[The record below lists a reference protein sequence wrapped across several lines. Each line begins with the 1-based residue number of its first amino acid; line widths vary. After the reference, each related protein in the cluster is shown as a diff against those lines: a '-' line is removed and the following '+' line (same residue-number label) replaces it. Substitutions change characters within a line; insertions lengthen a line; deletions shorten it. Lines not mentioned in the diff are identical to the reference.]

1 MYRAGTHGGVGPGI
15 VTETPV
21 PHFPT
26 RDERGIGKRH
36 HERCRPGEG
45 KPGKGCG
52 WLAGASHMDI
62 PRLYRSAAAGNVG
75 DSERNRV
82 GAGIDVRVTRV
93 SQGYVRGV
101 KPVVITERPVPHEGF
116 KSIGGVV
123 ELDGKRCRSG
133 GDI

>member
-1 MYRAGTHGGVGPGI
+1 MYRAGTHGRVGPGI
-15 VTETPV
+15 VPETPV

-26 RDERGIGKRH
+26 RDERGIRKRH
-36 HERCRPGEG
+36 HERCRPGGGDTGE
-45 KPGKGCG
+45 GCG
-52 WLAGASHMDI
+52 WLAGAGDMDI
-62 PRLYRSAAAGNVG
+62 PGFGCRGAAGNVG

-93 SQGYVRGV
+93 SQDYVRGV
-101 KPVVITERPVPHEGF
+101 KPIVITERPVPHEGF

-123 ELDGKRCRSG
+123 ELDGKGCCAG